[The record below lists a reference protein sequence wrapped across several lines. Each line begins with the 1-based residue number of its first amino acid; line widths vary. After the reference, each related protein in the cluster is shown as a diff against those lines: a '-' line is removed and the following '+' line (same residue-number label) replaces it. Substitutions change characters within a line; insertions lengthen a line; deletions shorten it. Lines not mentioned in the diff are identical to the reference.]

1 MLSQMVVGTFIV
13 HIKYALIESC
23 PETFQEASIIWHIST
38 TSSTYLKEIPFES
51 ETGNAKVV

>member
-38 TSSTYLKEIPFES
+38 TSSTYFERDPL
-51 ETGNAKVV
+51 

>member
-23 PETFQEASIIWHIST
+23 PETFQEASIIWHIS
-38 TSSTYLKEIPFES
+38 STYLKEIHFES
-51 ETGNAKVV
+51 GTGKAKVV